1 MKKIVLFLI
10 VLLGFAVIGYLTNPT
25 EVMHREAAQE
35 MLEKISENILSD
47 YGIDPRILSTL
58 GVDFQGKLVE
68 ELITNH
74 ISRDN
79 YYVFSLTKVHW
90 EGLNQ
95 VIGLGFFN
103 KVYISNQ
110 VDDIIKKEVENY
122 IKEKI
127 RYLRIPILDMNSLKL
142 DL

>member
-10 VLLGFAVIGYLTNPT
+10 VLLGLAVIGYLTNPT

-122 IKEKI
+122 IKKKI
-127 RYLRIPILDMNSLKL
+127 RALRIPILDMNSLKL

>member
-10 VLLGFAVIGYLTNPT
+10 VLVGLAVIGYLTNPT
-25 EVMHREAAQE
+25 EAMHREAGKE
-35 MLEKISENILSD
+35 KLEKISENLLSG
-47 YGIDPRILSTL
+47 YGIDPRILSAL
-58 GVDFQGKLVE
+58 GIDFQGKFVE

-74 ISRDN
+74 IYRDN
-79 YYVFSLTKVHW
+79 YYVFSLTKVNW
-90 EGLNQ
+90 EDQNQ
-95 VIGLGFFN
+95 IVGLGFFN

-127 RYLRIPILDMNSLKL
+127 RELKIPFFDLNSLEL

>member
-10 VLLGFAVIGYLTNPT
+10 VLLGLAVIGYLTNPT
-25 EVMHREAAQE
+25 EAMHREAAQE

-58 GVDFQGKLVE
+58 GADFQGKLVE

-95 VIGLGFFN
+95 VIGLGFLN

-110 VDDIIKKEVENY
+110 VDDIIKKEVEDY
-122 IKEKI
+122 IKKKI
-127 RYLRIPILDMNSLKL
+127 RALRIPILDMNSLKL

>member
-79 YYVFSLTKVHW
+79 YYIFSLTKVHW

-142 DL
+142 NL

>member
-10 VLLGFAVIGYLTNPT
+10 VLLGLAVIGYLTNPT
-25 EVMHREAAQE
+25 EAMHREAAQE

-110 VDDIIKKEVENY
+110 VDDIIKKEVEDY
-122 IKEKI
+122 IKKKI
-127 RYLRIPILDMNSLKL
+127 RALRIPILDMNSLKL

>member
-10 VLLGFAVIGYLTNPT
+10 VLLGLAVIGYLTNPT
-25 EVMHREAAQE
+25 EAMHREAAQE

-95 VIGLGFFN
+95 VIGLGFLN

-142 DL
+142 NL

>member
-10 VLLGFAVIGYLTNPT
+10 VLLGLAVIGYLTNPT

-142 DL
+142 NL

>member
-10 VLLGFAVIGYLTNPT
+10 VLLGLAVIGYLTNPT
-25 EVMHREAAQE
+25 EAMHREAAQE

>member
-10 VLLGFAVIGYLTNPT
+10 VLLGLAVIGYLTNPT